1 MQYDITNLLVEW
13 SNGDQAALDK
23 IMAKVYDELHQIA
36 HNYLQNERS
45 DHTLQT
51 TALVNEAYLRLI
63 NFNKIDWKNRAH
75 FFGIAGQI
83 MRNILIDHARKQ
95 QAGKRLNQKYK
106 MPLESI
112 LNLPIETDID
122 LIALDDALN
131 NLEKIDPRQSRIIE
145 LRFFAGLTIDEV
157 AEVLQLSP
165 ATIKREWET
174 AKFWLL
180 REIRNYK

>member
-1 MQYDITNLLVEW
+1 MRDEITNYLVQW
-13 SNGDQAALDK
+13 SNGDQSALDK
-23 IMAKVYDELHQIA
+23 IMATVYDELHQIA
-36 HNYLQNERS
+36 HNFLQNERP

-95 QAGKRLNQKYK
+95 QANKRFNPNYK
-106 MPLESI
+106 LSLDSI
-112 LNLPIETDID
+112 LNFPIETDSD
-122 LIALDDALN
+122 LIALDEALT
-131 NLEKIDPRQSRIIE
+131 NLEKVDPRQSRIIE

-157 AEVLQLSP
+157 AEILDLSP

-180 REIRNYK
+180 KELRNQK